1 MRFHRVITTT
11 FLALICTLPL
21 QGQAA
26 IPVTA
31 LQGDVPTLAPM
42 LKTSMPAVVNIA
54 TSGTVKVQNPLLDDP
69 FFREFFFR
77 GKKPQAQ
84 ERKTQSIGS
93 GVIVDAKKG
102 YVLTNQHVIDNADEI
117 FVVLQDNRR
126 IAAKLIGS
134 DKATDVA
141 VLQIEAKNLVAL
153 PMSNSD
159 AVEVGDFA
167 VAIGNPVGL
176 GHTVTSGIIS
186 AVGRSGLGI
195 EEYEDFIQTDASIN
209 PGNSGGALINLKGEL
224 IGINTAIYSRTGG
237 NIGIGFAIPVN
248 MARSVMDQ
256 LLEHGEIKRGMLGVQ
271 IQDLTPELA
280 EAMDVNA
287 GSGALI
293 SSVVEGSA
301 AFKAGLK
308 EGDIITAID
317 NIDVTDASTL
327 RNRVGLKRIGE
338 TITLAVLRD
347 GKAMAVKATI
357 GDMPEAAVA
366 TEEDLPRLAGAHFG
380 AGIPDNHPLLGSVEG
395 VYISDVE
402 AGSAA
407 WRAGLRPGDVIVS
420 VNKKAVKSVKELA
433 KLAGKDDDSRQYQ
446 RPGQS
451 AFMNLHDFSP
461 KSGRSP
467 RMPWGRTN
475 RSTPT
480 AVKMKAS
487 RKPAM

>member
-1 MRFHRVITTT
+1 MRFHTVISAT
-11 FLALICTLPL
+11 FLALMLTLPL
-21 QGQAA
+21 QSQAA

-42 LKTSMPAVVNIA
+42 LKKSMPAVVNIA
-54 TSGTVKVQNPLLDDP
+54 TSSTVKVQNPLLDDP

-77 GKKPQAQ
+77 GQKPQPR

-93 GVIVDAKKG
+93 GVIVDAQKG

-126 IAAKLIGS
+126 IAAKIIGS

-141 VLQIEAKNLVAL
+141 VLQIDAKDLIAL
-153 PMSNSD
+153 PMSDSD

-280 EAMDVNA
+280 EAMDVKV
-287 GSGALI
+287 GSGALV
-293 SSVVEGSA
+293 SSVMEGSA
-301 AFKAGLK
+301 AAKAGLK
-308 EGDIITAID
+308 QGDIITAID
-317 NIDVTDASTL
+317 NSDVADASTL

-338 TITLAVLRD
+338 TVKLAVLRD
-347 GKAMAVKATI
+347 GKALSLKATI

-366 TEEDLPRLAGAHFG
+366 TEKDLPRLAGAHFG
-380 AGIPDNHPLLGSVEG
+380 AGIPDNHPLLGKVEG
-395 VYISDVE
+395 VYISDVD

-420 VNKKAVKSVKELA
+420 VNKKAVKSFQELSTA
-433 KLAGKDDDSRQYQ
+433 ANSKGNLLLYVR
-446 RPGQS
+446 RPEGALYIVIS
-451 AFMNLHDFSP
+451 
-461 KSGRSP
+461 
-467 RMPWGRTN
+467 
-475 RSTPT
+475 
-480 AVKMKAS
+480 
-487 RKPAM
+487 

>member
-1 MRFHRVITTT
+1 MRLQTTI
-11 FLALICTLPL
+11 ATLCLVFAAIVPMHS
-21 QGQAA
+21 QAA
-26 IPVTA
+26 LPITA
-31 LQGDVPTLAPM
+31 LSGETPTLAPM
-42 LKTSMPAVVNIA
+42 LKKSMPAVVNIA

-77 GKKPQAQ
+77 GQTPKPQ

-93 GVIVDAKKG
+93 GVIVDASKG
-102 YVLTNQHVIDNADEI
+102 YVLTNQHVIANADEI
-117 FVVLQDNRR
+117 FVILQDNRR

-141 VLQIEAKNLVAL
+141 VLQIEGKDLVQL
-153 PMSNSD
+153 PMADSD

-256 LLEHGEIKRGMLGVQ
+256 LIEHGEIKRGMLGVQ

-280 EAMDVNA
+280 EAMDVKT
-287 GSGALI
+287 SDGALV
-293 SSVVEGSA
+293 STVVEGSA
-301 AFKAGLK
+301 AEKAGLK
-308 EGDIITAID
+308 QGDIITAID
-317 NIDVTDASTL
+317 NTPVSDASTL

-338 TITLAVLRD
+338 TVSLKILRD
-347 GKAMAVKATI
+347 GKEKVLKATI

-380 AGIPDNHPLLGSVEG
+380 AGIPDNHPLLGKVEG
-395 VYISDVE
+395 VYISDVD

-407 WRAGLRPGDVIVS
+407 WRAGLRPGDVIMS
-420 VNKKAVKSVKELA
+420 VNKKPVKTFKEL
-433 KLAGKDDDSRQYQ
+433 
-446 RPGQS
+446 QS
-451 AFMNLHDFSP
+451 ASASKGNLLLYVRRP
-461 KSGRSP
+461 EGALYIVI
-467 RMPWGRTN
+467 G
-475 RSTPT
+475 
-480 AVKMKAS
+480 
-487 RKPAM
+487 